1 MNELQKSEAQTQDAN
16 VGSLHPAGSAF
27 LDETPITQEWLL
39 ACGFKPVES
48 DMGANYREHMEKGR
62 MNVWE
67 FNDTGDWLFNNY
79 DSLAM
84 RTRGRLRMLAYLLG
98 EEMPNASHQA
108 SGTTARQPNET

>member
-1 MNELQKSEAQTQDAN
+1 MNRPRFGNGAAA
-16 VGSLHPAGSAF
+16 VAGAAPCSAF

-48 DMGANYREHMEKGR
+48 DMGKNYRDHMEKGR
-62 MNVWE
+62 LNIWE

-98 EEMPNASHQA
+98 EEMPNAEVSDPRRA
-108 SGTTARQPNET
+108 